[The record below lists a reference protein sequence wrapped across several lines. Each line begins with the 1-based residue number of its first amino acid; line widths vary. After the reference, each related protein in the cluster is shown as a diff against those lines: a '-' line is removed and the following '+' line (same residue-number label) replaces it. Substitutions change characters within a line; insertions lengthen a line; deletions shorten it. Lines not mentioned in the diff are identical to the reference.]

1 MDSEAFA
8 ATLSDWLTQE
18 EGHLPGVLALDG
30 KMIRDIIGTVT
41 LANVEDGS
49 PRAMAIMDQKKG
61 TERCELISAQK
72 LLDAQPCLEGI
83 TVTTDPLHC
92 QKQTA
97 RIIAEKGGTRL
108 HHSTALA
115 NLALIRNL
123 NLHVIARQSWD
134 GWLPEHLE
142 RLAANP
148 AETLAILKA
157 C

>member
-97 RIIAEKGGTRL
+97 RIIAEKGGDYFL
-108 HHSTALA
+108 QIKSNQQNLLKKAKQQINPSPFLPKPTAIMDA
-115 NLALIRNL
+115 SKSAL
-123 NLHVIARQSWD
+123 
-134 GWLPEHLE
+134 
-142 RLAANP
+142 
-148 AETLAILKA
+148 
-157 C
+157 